1 MDQSDS
7 IRRQFGANAER
18 YAASDYHRGG
28 DDLEAMVGAAELSG
42 GERVLDVGCGT
53 GFTAFAF
60 APHVAEVVALDLTP
74 AMLEQ
79 ARALAGS
86 RGLSNLRFETGDAM
100 ALPFADRSFDVVT
113 CRVCAHHFSDPAA
126 AAREAARVLRRGG
139 RFLLVDSVAPES
151 PAEDTFLN
159 AIELIRDPS
168 HVRDHRVSEW
178 LSLLR
183 AAGFEAEWLG
193 TRAVSLDFE
202 DWVERMG
209 TPHPARVA
217 LRALFGVASA
227 GVREALR
234 LRTSPRAGF
243 DIPIALFRGRPATR

>member
-113 CRVCAHHFSDPAA
+113 
-126 AAREAARVLRRGG
+126 
-139 RFLLVDSVAPES
+139 
-151 PAEDTFLN
+151 N